1 MHPRG
6 SLYAY
11 ALAQDFVHFAT
22 INAIFDAF
30 VLAESDIFA
39 YFCPFLNLT

>member
-11 ALAQDFVHFAT
+11 ALAQTFAHFAT
-22 INAIFDAF
+22 IDAIFDVF
-30 VLAESDIFA
+30 VLAEGDFFA

>member
-6 SLYAY
+6 SLDAY
-11 ALAQDFVHFAT
+11 ALAQTFAHFAT

-30 VLAESDIFA
+30 VLAEGDFFA